1 MMQSQDSRKF
11 PVLYFMVF
19 IMLPYTFPSFY
30 DLAVTELRD
39 RMVADFLH
47 VSRVFLVHIIS
58 ILFKLQTNNLPRMKY
73 DRI

>member
-1 MMQSQDSRKF
+1 
-11 PVLYFMVF
+11 
-19 IMLPYTFPSFY
+19 MLPYTFPSFY